1 MYISPNLKHFK
12 FNSASAKNQLLGYS
26 ENNDIDCSGWAQTF
40 YDYSNFS
47 GFIKYLEIKK
57 IKCYYLDLNS
67 FMTWLNH
74 QQTPVEENF
83 KKLFNYNFEDNNF
96 LDYKFIISHLGEGL
110 SFTPTLRAS
119 ELLTLCGVP
128 KSNIY
133 HMLSCKEEKYSN
145 IKSVSFWE
153 FFIRP
158 PFIAKTSNS
167 SIIELCKNKFENL
180 VPNKHFI
187 CLMRR
192 LKLDR
197 LNVYSEIQKY
207 SWAQSN
213 TNIDISLGTVWGDG
227 NDELL
232 GDILGRNTTL
242 FRDNIQNKLPITW
255 DREYVDCDEQHELIT
270 SKPFNQIV
278 NVIVETFISTSNSC
292 YGSGFITEKSLK
304 PFALYQLP
312 LFIGQKGLVANI
324 RDLGF
329 DVFDDIFDGHSYDN
343 IENPHV
349 RTAEVV
355 KLMDK
360 FYNQYPHNKLG
371 ELKQSLLPRL
381 NNNLSVLSK
390 YTLINNYNLFKEKA
404 IKLINQ

>member
-12 FNSASAKNQLLGYS
+12 FGIASNKDN
-26 ENNDIDCSGWAQTF
+26 IDDGGWAKTF
-40 YDYSNFS
+40 ADYSNSS
-47 GFIKYLEIKK
+47 GFTQYLETEG
-57 IKCYYLDLNS
+57 IKCCFLDLNS
-67 FMTWLNH
+67 FVIWMHYQFRL
-74 QQTPVEENF
+74 PVEENF
-83 KKLFNYNFEDNNF
+83 KKLFQKNFKDDNP

-110 SFTPTLRAS
+110 SFLPTLRAS
-119 ELLTLCGVP
+119 QLLTLCGFP

-133 HMLSCKEEKYSN
+133 HMLSCKEENYSN
-145 IKSVSFWE
+145 IKCISFWE
-153 FFIRP
+153 FFLRP
-158 PFIAKTSNS
+158 PFTTKTSKLNP
-167 SIIELCKNKFENL
+167 IGLCKDKFENL

-197 LNVYSEIQKY
+197 LNVYNEIKKY
-207 SWAQSN
+207 NWAQLD
-213 TNIDISLGTVWGDG
+213 TNIDLSLGTFYHEGM
-227 NDELL
+227 NKTSE
-232 GDILGRNTTL
+232 DILGNQLVL
-242 FRDNIQNKLPITW
+242 FRDNLQNKLPIIW
-255 DREYVDCDEQHELIT
+255 DKPNVDDIEQHELIPP
-270 SKPFNQIV
+270 KPFNQMV
-278 NVIVETFISTSNSC
+278 NVVVETFISINSFY
-292 YGSGFITEKSLK
+292 YGNGFITEKSLK

-329 DVFDDIFDGHSYDN
+329 DVFDDIFDNHSYDN
-343 IENPHV
+343 IENPYV

-381 NNNLSVLSK
+381 NNNLNVLNK
-390 YTLINNYNLFKEKA
+390 YTLINNYSLFKEKA
-404 IKLINQ
+404 IQLINQ

>member
-12 FNSASAKNQLLGYS
+12 FGVAF
-26 ENNDIDCSGWAQTF
+26 NNDNLDGGGWSKTF
-40 YDYSNFS
+40 FDYSNNS
-47 GFIKYLEIKK
+47 GFTQHLEIEG
-57 IKCYYLDLNS
+57 IKCCYLDLNS
-67 FMTWLNH
+67 FMPWLH
-74 QQTPVEENF
+74 YQFRLPVEENF
-83 KKLFNYNFEDNNF
+83 KTLFKSNFKNDNP

-110 SFTPTLRAS
+110 SFSPTLRAS
-119 ELLTLCGVP
+119 QLLTLCGVP

-133 HMLSCKEEKYSN
+133 HMLSCKEENYEN

-158 PFIAKTSNS
+158 PFTTKTSKS
-167 SIIELCKNKFENL
+167 SLIGLCKDKFENL

-197 LNVYSEIQKY
+197 LNVYNEIKKY
-207 SWAQSN
+207 SWAQFN
-213 TNIDISLGTVWGDG
+213 TNIDLSLGTIWYEGMT
-227 NDELL
+227 ETPE
-232 GDILGRNTTL
+232 DILGNDLTL
-242 FRDNIQNKLPITW
+242 FSDNLTEKLPIIW
-255 DREYVDCDEQHELIT
+255 DKPNVDDIEQHELIT
-270 SKPFNQIV
+270 SESFNQMV
-278 NVIVETFISTSNSC
+278 NVVVETFISISNFY

-329 DVFDDIFDGHSYDN
+329 DVFDDIFDNHSYDN

-360 FYNQYPHNKLG
+360 FYNQYPHSKLG
-371 ELKQSLLPRL
+371 ELKQLLLPRL
-381 NNNLSVLSK
+381 NNNLSVLNK
-390 YTLINNYNLFKEKA
+390 YTLANNYNLFKEKA